1 MTRATGSTDAA
12 DRPASATPGTGG
24 AAVRR
29 TRAERGPG
37 TAATRLRRILAVV
50 PYVIQHPGVRLRDLS
65 ALFDLHENDLAQDL
79 NLLFLAGVPPYGPGD
94 LIDVEIDEDGGV
106 WIGMA
111 EYFARPLRLTRAE
124 AMALYLRGK
133 ALVGSTG
140 VEESA
145 AIGSALAK
153 IERELG
159 PDTLGAL
166 AGRVAVGGA
175 PRHEAALQVLRSAIH
190 DRETVRI
197 EYYAAGRDELSS
209 REIDPEQ
216 LFTAIGNWYVVAW
229 DHHSGEERTFRADR
243 IRSVTA
249 TGARFEPR
257 GLAGAGRP
265 LYSPTDRDVRVR
277 LVLAPAAR
285 WAAEYYITES
295 TRERSDGRIEV
306 VFPARDL
313 EWVVKLVLRLG
324 GEAEVLEPEDLLRR
338 VRDAAERTLQ
348 LYRRGP
354 KRA

>member
-1 MTRATGSTDAA
+1 MTRARGSTDAA
-12 DRPASATPGTGG
+12 DPQTAATAAGREPTRRP
-24 AAVRR
+24 
-29 TRAERGPG
+29 RAERGPG

-50 PYVIQHPGVRLRDLS
+50 PYVIRHPGVRLRDLS

-153 IERELG
+153 IEQELG

-166 AGRVAVGGA
+166 AGRVAVGGT
-175 PRHEAALQVLRSAIH
+175 PRHEATLQVLRAAIR
-190 DRETVRI
+190 DQETVAV

-243 IRSVTA
+243 IRSVT
-249 TGARFEPR
+249 GAGKRFERR

-265 LYSPTDRDVRVR
+265 LYSPTVSDVRVR
-277 LVLAPAAR
+277 LLLAPAAR
-285 WAAEYYITES
+285 WVAEYYITES
-295 TRERSDGRIEV
+295 TRERADGRIEV
-306 VFPARDL
+306 LFPARDL

-324 GEAEVLEPEDLLRR
+324 GEAEVLAPADLRER
-338 VRDAAERTLQ
+338 VRDAAEQTLRR
-348 LYRRGP
+348 YRRGP
-354 KRA
+354 KQG

>member
-1 MTRATGSTDAA
+1 MTRTTGSTDMPDAPTTSSGRAA
-12 DRPASATPGTGG
+12 P
-24 AAVRR
+24 RR
-29 TRAERGPG
+29 SRAERGPG

-50 PYVIQHPGVRLRDLS
+50 PYVIRHPGVRLRDLS
-65 ALFDLHENDLAQDL
+65 ALFDLQENDLAQDL

-133 ALVGSTG
+133 ALVGSAG

-153 IERELG
+153 IEHELG

-166 AGRVAVGGA
+166 AGRVAVGGT
-175 PRHEAALQVLRSAIH
+175 PRHEAALEVLRAAIRH
-190 DRETVRI
+190 HRTVRI
-197 EYYAAGRDELSS
+197 EYYGAGRDELSS

-229 DHHSGEERTFRADR
+229 DHLSGEERTFRADR
-243 IRSVTA
+243 IRSV
-249 TGARFEPR
+249 GEMGERFEPR
-257 GLAGAGRP
+257 GLTGAGRP
-265 LYSPTDRDVRVR
+265 LYSPSDSDVRVR
-277 LVLAPAAR
+277 LLLAPAAR
-285 WAAEYYITES
+285 WVAEYYVTES
-295 TRERSDGRIEV
+295 TRERADGRIEV
-306 VFPARDL
+306 AFPVRDL

-324 GEAEVLEPEDLLRR
+324 GEAEVLEPAELRDR
-338 VRDAAERTLQ
+338 VRDAAERTLL
-348 LYRRGP
+348 LYRRGS